1 MEKDIHA
8 ATKDKHNKKQ
18 LLIVRTFDASRED
31 VWKAWTDSETFIK
44 WWGPKHFSCPFCD
57 INFKVG
63 SKYLN
68 CMLSG
73 DGKDFWSTGTYK
85 EIVPMERIVY
95 TDSFSDEK
103 GNIVPATHYGIEEIP
118 LELEVKITFEEFGGG
133 TKMSLSHI
141 GIPTGK
147 IEKMTKIGWNE
158 SFDKLDKTL
167 IANRLEVN
175 PKIKVIAIPGIQ
187 ELFIIR
193 EFEAARETVF
203 NAHTD
208 PELYIQ
214 WLGPSDLKTTL
225 KTFEPRSGGKWRYV
239 SKDNEGNE
247 YSFHGFYHTFSAPK
261 FIIST
266 FEYDR
271 FPESG
276 HVFLEKIRFDCL
288 SKQKTKLTY
297 QMIFTSVEDRDFMLH
312 SGMERDIE
320 ESYERLDELLS
331 KKYAT

>member
-1 MEKDIHA
+1 MEKHIHST
-8 ATKDKHNKKQ
+8 TKDKNTKKQ
-18 LLIVRTFDASRED
+18 LLITRTFDASREH
-31 VWKAWTDSETFIK
+31 VWKAWTDSEILMK
-44 WWGPKHFSCPFCD
+44 WWGPKNFSCPFSD

-68 CMLSG
+68 CMLSP
-73 DGKDFWSTGTYK
+73 DGKYFWSTGTYK
-85 EIVPMERIVY
+85 EIVPLERIVC

-103 GNIVPATHYGIEEIP
+103 GNIVSATHYGMEEMP
-118 LELEVKITFEEFGGG
+118 LELEVTITFEEFEGG

-141 GIPTGK
+141 GIPMGK
-147 IEKMTKIGWNE
+147 MEEMTKIGWNE

-175 PKIKVIAIPGIQ
+175 RKMKVIAIPGIQ
-187 ELFIIR
+187 QLFIIR

-214 WLGPSDLKTTL
+214 WLGPRDLKTTL

-239 SKDNEGNE
+239 SKDDDGNK
-247 YSFHGFYHTFSAPK
+247 YSFHGFYHEVSSPE

-271 FPESG
+271 FPERG
-276 HVFLEKIRFDCL
+276 HVFLEKIRFDSL
-288 SKQKTKLTY
+288 LKQKTKLTY
-297 QMIFTSVEDRDFMLH
+297 QMIFTSVEDRDFMLQ

-320 ESYERLDELLS
+320 DSYERLDELLS
-331 KKYAT
+331 KK